1 MSAHAD
7 TGSRNHVSAYLFLRV
22 WQRIRADDCFDLAA
36 QTSFY
41 FVLSLFP
48 FCLVIAVLV
57 GQLPSSRIWA
67 SFANWIV
74 AYLPADSRDLV
85 LRTILRLMHYSPG
98 FLSFGLLATIWS
110 ASSGFVSLMES
121 LSVAHGAKDTR
132 SYWRKHAIGATFMV
146 LAALFALATFG
157 VMAFGHWELPKL
169 LSAVTTWSLSKALA
183 DTGRWIVT
191 VILLCLGISLVNYLL
206 PNVKRRW
213 RWLTPG
219 TMFASLSIVV
229 SSEGFNVYF
238 RFFSSYPR
246 IYGAL
251 GGFIIL
257 MFWIYLANLIVLVG
271 AEADTEIDRL
281 TNGYDSR

>member
-1 MSAHAD
+1 MRTRGTVTD
-7 TGSRNHVSAYLFLRV
+7 LFRGV
-22 WQRIRADDCFDLAA
+22 WKRIQADDCFDLAA

-48 FCLVIAVLV
+48 FCLVMAVLV
-57 GQLPSSRIWA
+57 GQLPSSGVWT
-67 SFANWIV
+67 SFANWVV

-85 LRTILRLMHYSPG
+85 LLTILRLMHYSPG

-121 LSVAHGAKDTR
+121 LSVAYGARDTR
-132 SYWRKHAIGATFMV
+132 SYWRKRVIGALFTM

-157 VMAFGHWELPKL
+157 VMAFGHWELPRL
-169 LSAVTTWSLSKALA
+169 LAAVTTWNLSKVLA
-183 DTGRWIVT
+183 ETGRWIVT
-191 VILLCLGISLVNYLL
+191 VMLLCFGINLVTYLL
-206 PNVKRRW
+206 PNIKRRW

-219 TMFASLSIVV
+219 TIFAGLTIVLSSV
-229 SSEGFNVYF
+229 GFNLYF
-238 RFFSSYPR
+238 HFFSFYPR

-257 MFWIYLANLIVLVG
+257 MFWIYLASLILLVG
-271 AEADTEIDRL
+271 AETDTEIDRL
-281 TNGYDSR
+281 ANTCGSD

>member
-1 MSAHAD
+1 M
-7 TGSRNHVSAYLFLRV
+7 RRYFFRRV
-22 WQRIRADDCFDLAA
+22 WQRIQADNCFDLAA

-48 FCLVIAVLV
+48 FCLVMAVLV

-67 SFANWIV
+67 SFATWIV
-74 AYLPADSRDLV
+74 TYLPADSQDLV
-85 LRTILRLMHYSPG
+85 LLTILRLMHYSPG
-98 FLSFGLLATIWS
+98 FLSFGLLATVWS

-121 LSVAHGAKDTR
+121 LSIAYGAKDTR
-132 SYWRKHAIGATFMV
+132 SYWIKHVIGTGFTV

-169 LSAVTTWSLSKALA
+169 LSDLTSWNLSKVLA
-183 DTGRWIVT
+183 ETGRWVVT
-191 VILLCLGISLVNYLL
+191 VLLLCLGIDLVNYLL
-206 PNVKRRW
+206 PSINRSW

-219 TMFASLSIVV
+219 TTFVALTIVV
-229 SSEGFNVYF
+229 STAGFNLYF
-238 RFFSSYPR
+238 RFFDSYPR

-257 MFWIYLANLIVLVG
+257 MLWIYLTSLILLIG
-271 AEADTEIDRL
+271 AETDSEIARL
-281 TNGYDSR
+281 ANESGSQ